1 MDDSKKVVLL
11 ESTLRE
17 ILSINDAAGKGN
29 APGCL
34 PLEVAL
40 DGSLLWRWVD
50 IREKAKGLLKG
61 EAR

>member
-17 ILSINDAAGKGN
+17 ILSINDAASKGN
-29 APGCL
+29 EPGSI
-34 PLEVAL
+34 PLECAL
-40 DGSLLWRWVD
+40 EGSLLYRWID

>member
-17 ILSINDAAGKGN
+17 VLRINDEAAKGDE
-29 APGCL
+29 PGSIPFECA
-34 PLEVAL
+34 LEG
-40 DGSLLWRWVD
+40 DLLYRWID
-50 IREKAKGLLKG
+50 IREKAKGLLRG